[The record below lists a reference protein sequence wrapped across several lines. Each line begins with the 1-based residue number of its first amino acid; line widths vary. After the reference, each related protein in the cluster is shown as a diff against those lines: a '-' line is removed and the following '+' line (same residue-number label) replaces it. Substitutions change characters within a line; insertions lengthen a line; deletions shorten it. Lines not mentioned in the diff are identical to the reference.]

1 MFCTRN
7 CSKVGVAVALV
18 GGMPPCPQRYRWHP
32 QKNATQMPAIIVTAY
47 VVELGDLQHV
57 GDVLHDGVAVGD
69 VAHVPWVRLAHS
81 IANGPIEWANQWAN

>member
-32 QKNATQMPAIIVTAY
+32 QKNATQMPAVSWQRTR
-47 VVELGDLQHV
+47 LQ
-57 GDVLHDGVAVGD
+57 
-69 VAHVPWVRLAHS
+69 
-81 IANGPIEWANQWAN
+81 